1 MFLSVRH
8 YTHRMQSP
16 HADCGTPADERLR
29 QLQDWLR
36 GPLALAGAR
45 CAPASA
51 DASFRRYFRVWHG
64 EQTFIA
70 MDAPPALE
78 DVRPFLQVAALL
90 AATGINVPQ
99 VVAEHPAAGFLLLG
113 DLGSTQYQTVL
124 ATADLATRDQLYA
137 DAAQTLL
144 QLQVRGATAAEQLP
158 AYSVALLARELEL
171 FPEWFLERHL
181 QLSLSAAERDGLER
195 AFAQLITAAL
205 EQPQVLVHRDYHSRN
220 LMVCTP
226 GYPGVLDFQDAVR
239 GPVTYDLAS
248 LYKDCYLR
256 WPREQVLAWVE
267 SYRVAALAAGLLPA
281 AEDAAAFRR
290 HFDLMGAQRHL
301 KVLGIFARLWWRDG
315 KPGYLHDLP
324 RVLDYVLEVL
334 PWYPEL
340 QPVQTLLADRVVPA
354 FAAAQA
360 RALGAVSA

>member
-1 MFLSVRH
+1 MNDQPTLDLQNSESDDSLNLATYAQRAYLEYALSVVKGRALPDVCDGQNLCSGAFCIPCLAWAWASRAPRVPSRLKVRAWWAMSWAASI
-8 YTHRMQSP
+8 RM
-16 HADCGTPADERLR
+16 A
-29 QLQDWLR
+29 
-36 GPLALAGAR
+36 
-45 CAPASA
+45 
-51 DASFRRYFRVWHG
+51 
-64 EQTFIA
+64 IK
-70 MDAPPALE
+70 
-78 DVRPFLQVAALL
+78 
-90 AATGINVPQ
+90 
-99 VVAEHPAAGFLLLG
+99 
-113 DLGSTQYQTVL
+113 
-124 ATADLATRDQLYA
+124 
-137 DAAQTLL
+137 
-144 QLQVRGATAAEQLP
+144 
-158 AYSVALLARELEL
+158 
-171 FPEWFLERHL
+171 

-340 QPVQTLLADRVVPA
+340 QPLQTLLADRVVPA